1 MEVDSLEVRLGVVFP
16 RLGSGC
22 SPSTI
27 GRTRAFLG
35 RSGAGTS
42 LLASQASGQDLE
54 AGRKASES
62 FQKLPE
68 TFQKRPETFQE
79 LPEAFQKLR

>member
-1 MEVDSLEVRLGVVFP
+1 MTTV
-16 RLGSGC
+16 
-22 SPSTI
+22 
-27 GRTRAFLG
+27 
-35 RSGAGTS
+35 GAGGALAATRSPCGFRRVEWGRRPWTVTS

-62 FQKLPE
+62 FQELPE